1 MTGYVGSEPN
11 LSQALGIYMDKLLNG
26 IYTAMPGKIVSYNQS
41 KQRARITPQINKVM
55 FDGTVVKHKDLLD
68 VPVLFPASG
77 GASITLPVSKGD
89 TVLLLF
95 SCRSMEDW
103 LLTGDVVTPEMD
115 RCFHLS
121 DAIAVPGLL
130 PSNKKT
136 LSTSDSKLEIV
147 YGKTKIIID
156 KSGKVA
162 IGNAQAELL
171 AILDDLITKLTT
183 ATTPTP
189 MGPQLLS
196 IAAADLPAMK
206 AKLALIKGSI

>member
-1 MTGYVGSEPN
+1 MRGYVGSEPN
-11 LSQALGIYMDKLLNG
+11 MVQALGIYMDKLLNG
-26 IYTAMPGKIVSYNQS
+26 IYTAMPGKIVSYKQS
-41 KQRARITPQINKVM
+41 TQRARVTPQLNKVM
-55 FDGTVVKHKDLLD
+55 YDGTVLEHKDLLD
-68 VPVLFPASG
+68 VPVLFPACG

-89 TVLLLF
+89 SVLLLF

-103 LLTGDVVTPEMD
+103 LLTGDRITPEMD
-115 RCFHLS
+115 RSFSLS
-121 DAIAVPGLL
+121 DAIAIPGLL
-130 PSNKKT
+130 PSTKNT

-147 YGKTKIIID
+147 YGTTKIVID

-162 IGNAQAELL
+162 IGSAQAELL

-189 MGPQLLS
+189 MGPQPLS
-196 IAAADLPAMK
+196 IVADLVTMK